1 MDLFI
6 KNSNALTATIN
17 LRQNQHYLPR
27 MERRSNWILMMNSLK
42 ANFFKT
48 LVSGFHF
55 DSPLVVL

>member
-1 MDLFI
+1 MVLFI
-6 KNSNALTATIN
+6 KNSNVLIPTIN

-27 MERRSNWILMMNSLK
+27 MERRLNWILMMNSLK